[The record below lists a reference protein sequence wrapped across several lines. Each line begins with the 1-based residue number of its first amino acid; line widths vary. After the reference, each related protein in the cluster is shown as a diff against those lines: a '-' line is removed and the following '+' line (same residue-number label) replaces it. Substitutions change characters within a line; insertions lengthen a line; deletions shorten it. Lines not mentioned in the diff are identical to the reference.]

1 MLFLPAMLQLFKSV
15 FDLFF
20 PKTCLGCS
28 SILSVGENTICTQCR
43 HEIPLTQTH
52 LVADN
57 EIKRCFEGIL
67 PIHHASSLF
76 YFYKNH
82 FTQELIHNLK
92 YRGYQEVGTL
102 FGNWYGSELAEVSAL
117 QNVDYIIPIPLHK
130 KRLKERGYN
139 QVETFGLALAE
150 RLNTTYN
157 DKLLF
162 RKTYTSKQSKKNRIK
177 RQKDATDWFELG
189 NCRGFEN
196 KHFLLIDDVMTTGTT
211 LEMAA
216 RQLLKIPNVKVSIVT
231 LAFAKS

>member
-1 MLFLPAMLQLFKSV
+1 MLQLFKSV

-28 SILSVGENTICTQCR
+28 SILSVGEKTICTQCR

-92 YRGYQEVGTL
+92 YRGHQELGTL
-102 FGNWYGSELAEVSAL
+102 FGNWYGSELSEVSAL
-117 QNVDYIIPIPLHK
+117 RNVDYIIPIPLHK
-130 KRLKERGYN
+130 KRMKERGYN

-189 NCRGFEN
+189 NYHGFEN
-196 KHFLLIDDVMTTGTT
+196 NHFLLIDDVMTTGTT

-216 RQLLKIPNVKVSIVT
+216 RQLLKIPNAKVNIVT